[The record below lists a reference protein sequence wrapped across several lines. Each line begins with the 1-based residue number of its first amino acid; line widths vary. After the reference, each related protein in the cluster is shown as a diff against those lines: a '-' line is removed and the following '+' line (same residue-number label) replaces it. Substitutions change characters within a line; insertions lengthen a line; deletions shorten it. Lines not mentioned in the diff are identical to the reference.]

1 MTLPDL
7 LKILF
12 VLLILGGAGYYFL
25 NYDAP
30 ERPAAGQQIP
40 CQEPLVY
47 RIGPIDTRFGITEE
61 EVKTAMR
68 QAVAL
73 WSDELSRPV
82 AIHSDEGNVEVTF
95 VYDERQELV
104 DGELRFRERIESE
117 QARLDQF
124 HREYERQRREFEV
137 KSREY
142 TQLANETMREI
153 EELNRWVQQ
162 RSPAGGLT
170 EQDAVRFEQRKRD
183 LEQKQ
188 QHVQREKE
196 TLENMADRLNGT
208 ADRLNLMTAEN
219 NRLVDE
225 YNDEFS
231 GEKKFTKATYQNL
244 PGGGAITVNTY
255 LTKSELVLILAHELG
270 HAFGLDHL
278 PDPKSVMHSQMGEQE
293 LFPVLQLS
301 EGDKRA
307 IGNVCAGVSL

>member
-1 MTLPDL
+1 M
-7 LKILF
+7 
-12 VLLILGGAGYYFL
+12 LILGGAGYYFL
-25 NYDAP
+25 NYSGPD
-30 ERPAAGQQIP
+30 RPTAGQLVP

-47 RIGPIDTRFGITEE
+47 KIGSIDTRFGITEE
-61 EVKTAMR
+61 EVETAMR

-82 AIHSDEGNVEVTF
+82 AIHSEEGDVEVIF
-95 VYDERQELV
+95 EYDERQQLV

-117 QARLDQF
+117 QTRLDQF
-124 HREYERQRREFEV
+124 HQEYERERRAFEER
-137 KSREY
+137 SREY

-170 EQDAVRFEQRKRD
+170 GQDAARFEQRKQEID
-183 LEQKQ
+183 QKQ
-188 QHVQREKE
+188 QQVERERQV
-196 TLENMADRLNGT
+196 LENMAERLNNS
-208 ADRLNLMTAEN
+208 ADRLNRMTAEN

-225 YNDEFS
+225 YNEEYS

-244 PGGGAITVNTY
+244 PDGGAITVNTY
-255 LTKSELVLILAHELG
+255 LSKSELVLILAHELG
-270 HAFGLDHL
+270 HAFGLDHI
-278 PDPKSVMHSQMGEQE
+278 PDPKAVMHSQMGEQE